1 MRIKLVM
8 MILGMIGTLHLVG
21 CGTEGGGSGSSG
33 ASDSSFSLSSSQ
45 SRGGSTARFTIVD
58 NFLYTLSGS
67 KIEVFNIAQPS
78 DPKSWSEINV
88 EWNIETLFA
97 HNNNL
102 FVGSTT
108 GVFIYDINSPAFPQ
122 FKSQFRHLRNCDP
135 VVAQGDY
142 AYVTL
147 RNTNLCRGGT
157 LNQLD
162 ILDIRNI
169 AAPKLVKSYP
179 MQAPYGLAIDGRNLF
194 ICDGSSGVK
203 LFDVQD
209 TLNMQFKDQIDTVV
223 CNDLIAQN
231 HLLITTGESGIV
243 QLDYLNIPMTVLSKI
258 KVGAG

>member
-1 MRIKLVM
+1 MVVIS
-8 MILGMIGTLHLVG
+8 HLVS
-21 CGTEGGGSGSSG
+21 CGGEGGSSG
-33 ASDSSFSLSSSQ
+33 SVSSSSSSSSSSSASQ
-45 SRGGSTARFTIVD
+45 SQGGSTARFTIVGD
-58 NFLYTLSGS
+58 YLYTLSGA
-67 KIEVFNIAQPS
+67 KIQTFNIADPA
-78 DPKSWSEINV
+78 DPKTWSKIDVSWNV
-88 EWNIETLFA
+88 ETLFA
-97 HNNNL
+97 YNNNL

-108 GVFIYDINSPAFPQ
+108 GVFIYDIKNPAFPEY
-122 FKSQFRHLRNCDP
+122 KSAFTHLRNCDP

-147 RNTNLCRGGT
+147 RNTNRCRLGT

-162 ILDIRNI
+162 ILDIHDI

-194 ICDGSSGVK
+194 ICDGSSGLK

-209 TLNMQFKDQIDTVV
+209 PLEIQLKGQLDTVL

-231 HLLITTGESGIV
+231 NLLITTGESGIV
-243 QLDYLNIPMTVLSKI
+243 QLDYLNIPLTILSKI